1 MQSVEQIIKK
11 CIKNDRKAQRKLYDR
26 YASVLLG
33 ICYRYMHDKQAAED
47 VLQEAFVKIFKNL
60 KQYEGKGSFE
70 GWLKRI
76 AVNTSISHIR
86 KNKKHDFNQDITEI
100 QESKLSDYSTEDAEF
115 THDELLKVIQAL
127 PLGYRTIFN
136 MFAIEGY
143 KHREIAEMLEIDIS
157 TSKSQFSRARKLIQ
171 EKLEEIGKIRN

>member
-1 MQSVEQIIKK
+1 MQSVEQLIHK
-11 CIKNDRKAQRKLYDR
+11 CIRNDRKAQKKLYER
-26 YASVLLG
+26 YSSVLLG
-33 ICYRYMHDKQAAED
+33 ICYRYMHDRQTAED
-47 VLQEAFVKIFKNL
+47 VLQEAFVKIFNNL

-76 AVNTSISHIR
+76 AVNTSISYIR

-100 QESKLSDYSTEDAEF
+100 QESKLSDFDVEEAEF
-115 THDELLKVIQAL
+115 THDELLKVIKSL
-127 PLGYRTIFN
+127 PIGYRTIFN
-136 MFAIEGY
+136 LFAIEGF

>member
-1 MQSVEQIIKK
+1 
-11 CIKNDRKAQRKLYDR
+11 
-26 YASVLLG
+26 
-33 ICYRYMHDKQAAED
+33 MHDKQAAED